1 MENCLSYLVHKTV
14 SSILLGTLLVQRK
27 VKLEVFAC
35 VLQER
40 RVARGRERG
49 ICNPAWIWQHF
60 FDHLRCSINISVFC
74 IAQNTSLELE
84 VAPKYTE
91 LVIPPGT
98 DRTWYRALEVREME
112 KSGPMHLIKSTK
124 DRKKKKKCYYNWF
137 TLILRFSSHFV
148 CLFGFCTLLY
158 ILLLGSI
165 SFMQR
170 NYNVTQ
176 IFKEKKKKILLWV
189 LLRNCNLKELFT
201 FHLLRNHLLWRC
213 INPAKV
219 TGRFCS

>member
-14 SSILLGTLLVQRK
+14 LSILLGTLLVQRK

-124 DRKKKKKCYYNWF
+124 DRKKKKKVLLQ
-137 TLILRFSSHFV
+137 LIYPDSQVFIPF
-148 CLFGFCTLLY
+148 CLFVWVLY
-158 ILLLGSI
+158 SPLYLIIREYFFHAKELQCYTNLQG
-165 SFMQR
+165 
-170 NYNVTQ
+170 
-176 IFKEKKKKILLWV
+176 EKKKNIVMGL
-189 LLRNCNLKELFT
+189 T
-201 FHLLRNHLLWRC
+201 
-213 INPAKV
+213 
-219 TGRFCS
+219 

>member
-14 SSILLGTLLVQRK
+14 LSILLGTLLAQRK
-27 VKLEVFAC
+27 AKLEVFAC

-49 ICNPAWIWQHF
+49 ICSPAWIWQHF
-60 FDHLRCSINISVFC
+60 FDHLRCSINISVLEGLRTP
-74 IAQNTSLELE
+74 AQNWKWH
-84 VAPKYTE
+84 PNIPN

-98 DRTWYRALEVREME
+98 DRTWYRGLEVREME
-112 KSGPMHLIKSTK
+112 KSGPMHLVKSTK
-124 DRKKKKKCYYNWF
+124 DRKKKKKVLLQSIYPDSQVF
-137 TLILRFSSHFV
+137 IPF

-165 SFMQR
+165 SFVQR

-176 IFKEKKKKILLWV
+176 IFKEKKKKKHFYCYGSYVETAIWKSCLSSI
-189 LLRNCNLKELFT
+189 C
-201 FHLLRNHLLWRC
+201 
-213 INPAKV
+213 
-219 TGRFCS
+219 